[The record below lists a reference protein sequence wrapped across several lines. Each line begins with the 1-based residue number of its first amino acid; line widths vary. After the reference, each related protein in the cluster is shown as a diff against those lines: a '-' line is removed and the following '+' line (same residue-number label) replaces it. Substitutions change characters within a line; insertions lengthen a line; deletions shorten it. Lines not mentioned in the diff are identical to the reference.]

1 MHGTILGELIIDVV
15 EPRPDL
21 IEVYWSG
28 SSSSRDPANVLKPF
42 FTLAL
47 AEATTRNARLELH
60 FEKLKYFNSSTVA
73 ALLRFVQDAAKQ
85 SVKLALYY
93 DGSLR
98 WQEHNFKT
106 ISLLHGPEHGVEVHR
121 LGKGEAPEKVGTA

>member
-1 MHGTILGELIIDVV
+1 MHGTVLGELVIDVV

-28 SSSSRDPANVLKPF
+28 ASNSLDPAAVLKPF

-47 AEATTRNARLELH
+47 AEAAMRSARLELH

-73 ALLRFVQDAAKQ
+73 ALIRFVQDASKK

-98 WQEHNFKT
+98 WQDHNFKT

-121 LGKGEAPEKVGTA
+121 LGTGSAPEKVGAA